1 MMATLPDAMK
11 AAGFDPPDTITP
23 GKTTRFSTNGKRSDL
38 SGWVHLFADEQG
50 AAFGCWRSGE
60 QHTWQAKRDRPL
72 NAIEQA
78 EFRRKVEAARKAA
91 HQEREAGYQTAAANA
106 QAEWSA
112 APPAPTTYPYT
123 VKKGIKPHMARIDS
137 NGRLLIPVHGID
149 GNIQSLQRIA
159 PDGAKRFMT
168 GGKMRH
174 GHVWMG
180 EPKNAPVLL
189 LCEGW
194 ATGSSLHQAT
204 GYPVCVCF
212 SAGNLKPVAEMVR
225 KSAFTASARL
235 LICGDDDTQTEGNP
249 GRTKA
254 TEAAQAVGAGMVF
267 PVSSGDFNDMAQDE
281 GLEAVRAQIEQALGG
296 LQTVPP
302 AFTAPALSG
311 TDARDGTENTRP
323 LTELGNAMRLLDAH
337 GGNIHYVHD
346 AKAWLHWQD
355 GAWNW
360 DIDGAAVRSLAAK
373 LPGQIYSEGVS
384 HLADAEYFAKWSR
397 TSQKQRT
404 IEAAVSLLE
413 DFERVRL
420 PLALVDADLFRVGLD
435 DGRVVVDL
443 KTGAARP
450 AQQSDF
456 ITKSLKVDRLGDSAK
471 AVRWQAFLSQVF
483 GDDTELI
490 DWLKRWCGYLLTGS
504 TNEQIFVFCFGMG
517 ANGKSVLADTL
528 RFILGDYARAIA
540 AETLTEAKRNAAA
553 ASPDLAELIG
563 ARLAMSSETEDGA
576 ALAESLIKSLV
587 AGDTMTVRKL
597 YAAPVQF
604 TPQFK
609 LMMLGNHKPVIR
621 GNDYG
626 IWRRVRLIPF
636 KRTFKP
642 EERDPAL
649 LDKLK
654 AEAPHI
660 LAWMVE
666 GCMDWQRRGLADVP
680 ATIQQATGEYQE
692 EQDLIGR
699 WLAEC
704 CKLSP
709 RDETPS
715 TELYANYKN
724 WCLDN
729 GLRPASNVSLGRRL
743 SERGFN
749 SRKSHGRMIW
759 GGLSVNDSTYA
770 DGYKTATGW

>member
-1 MMATLPDAMK
+1 MTTLRDAMR
-11 AAGFDPPDTITP
+11 AAGFNPPDSITP
-23 GKTTRFSTNGKRSDL
+23 GKTSRFSTNGKRSDL

-50 AAFGCWRSGE
+50 AVFGCWRSGE
-60 QHTWQAKRDRPL
+60 QHTWQAQRDKPPSKHEQDLFKQQVKEARRA
-72 NAIEQA
+72 AI
-78 EFRRKVEAARKAA
+78 K
-91 HQEREAGYQTAAANA
+91 EREAGYLASAASA
-106 QAEWSA
+106 QAEWEP
-112 APPAPTTYPYT
+112 APPAPESHLYL
-123 VKKGIKPHMARIDS
+123 VKKGIKPHMARIDK
-137 NGRLLIPVHGID
+137 NGRLLIPVYGID
-149 GNIQSLQRIA
+149 ENIQSLQRIA
-159 PDGAKRFMT
+159 PDGSKRFMT
-168 GGKMRH
+168 GGKMKL
-174 GHVWMG
+174 GHIWLG
-180 EPKNAPVLL
+180 DPKNAAVLL

-194 ATGSSLHQAT
+194 ATGSSLHQAA
-204 GYPVCVCF
+204 GYPVCICF
-212 SAGNLKPVAEMVR
+212 AAGNLKPVAEMIR
-225 KSAFTASARL
+225 RSAFTASARL

-249 GRTKA
+249 GRAKA
-254 TEAAQAVGAGMVF
+254 IEASQTVAAGVAF
-267 PVSSGDFNDMAQDE
+267 PVSGGDFNDMAQHE

-296 LQTVPP
+296 LQTIPA
-302 AFTAPALSG
+302 AFTVPALSG
-311 TDARDGTENTRP
+311 TDARDGTHNTRP

-337 GGNIHYVHD
+337 DGNIHYVYD
-346 AKAWLHWQD
+346 AKAWLHWRD
-355 GAWNW
+355 SSWNW
-360 DIDGAAVRSLAAK
+360 DIEGAAVRGLAAK
-373 LPGQIYSEGVS
+373 LPAQIYSEGGS
-384 HLADAEYFAKWSR
+384 YLADANHFAKWAR
-397 TSQKQRT
+397 TSQKERT
-404 IEAAVSLLE
+404 IEAAVSLLKDSE
-413 DFERVRL
+413 SVRL
-420 PLALVDADLFRVGLD
+420 PLAMVDADLFRVGLD
-435 DGRVVVDL
+435 NGRVVLDL
-443 KTGAARP
+443 RTGTARP

-456 ITKSLKVDRLGDSAK
+456 ITKSVNVGQLGDSAK
-471 AVRWQAFLSQVF
+471 AVRWRAFLAQVF
-483 GDDTELI
+483 GDDAELI
-490 DWLKRWCGYLLTGS
+490 DWLKRWCGYLLAGS
-504 TNEQIFVFCFGMG
+504 TNEQVFVFCFGMG

-540 AETLTEAKRNAAA
+540 AETLTESKRQAGSAT
-553 ASPDLAELIG
+553 PDLAELIG
-563 ARLAMSSETEDGA
+563 ARLAMSAETEDGA

-642 EERDPAL
+642 EERDSAL

-654 AEAPHI
+654 AEAAHI

-666 GCMDWQRRGLADVP
+666 GCLDWQRRGLADIPV
-680 ATIQQATGEYQE
+680 TIQQATGEYQE

-704 CKLSP
+704 CTLSP
-709 RDETPS
+709 RDETLS

-749 SRKSHGRMIW
+749 SRKSHGRMMW

-770 DGYKTATGW
+770 DSYKTATGW